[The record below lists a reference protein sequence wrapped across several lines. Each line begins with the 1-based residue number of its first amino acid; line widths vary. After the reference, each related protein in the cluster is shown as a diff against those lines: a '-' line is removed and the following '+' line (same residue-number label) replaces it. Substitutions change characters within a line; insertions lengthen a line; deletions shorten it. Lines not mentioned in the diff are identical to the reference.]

1 MTLRQFTE
9 RYGVA
14 LGVIVAL
21 VVLIAAL
28 PGNATDSRLA
38 AGGTDGL
45 GPGQSSTDNGGT
57 DGLAYED
64 GADGLTTGITD
75 PSGGTGGTDGGTSGG
90 GAGGTTDGTA
100 PGAPG
105 GGGVTFGAGPDCG
118 PDARQKGISQYM
130 PPCVQWGGGDN
141 GGTTAKGVTAEKVV
155 VVRWVG
161 QVDPATRAILRGA
174 QLSDD
179 PAKVAQIMD
188 TLRRYSNQHYQTYG
202 REVVFVDYAASGP
215 SENEEAMKRD
225 AINIAAKNPFAVIVG
240 DAAAP
245 MPTVLFRDLAQRNIL
260 CMCSVSLSEEFYG
273 SLPPMLWGSLPTINM
288 YARQTAEYIGKRLAG
303 KPAKYAGDELNPSQ
317 GFRTKP
323 RKFGLIYIEG
333 TRGKVDP
340 EGRRGAEVMLRELA
354 KYGVNIPRSSQVSY
368 IYDPG
373 RNQADVTAL
382 IAKMKNEGVTTIIPI
397 WDPLYPILITKEASN
412 QLYFPEWFMVGTG
425 LSDTTS
431 AGRLYDQNQWR
442 HAFGISPL
450 WVTWATVA
458 RSTGAREYHHGAPG
472 TPPGD
477 EGVLVNIYRAGV
489 QTLFRG
495 IHMAGP
501 RLTNDTFVQGLLSYP
516 KTGGKPAA
524 PLVFVT
530 RQNPTEIKDFVEVFY
545 AVDATGPDERGNQG
559 SGMVMK
565 ANGGRRYQVGQ
576 WPTTEPRPFDLNGA
590 IAVSDNPPG
599 GGDGPHEQD
608 GHTHNRRC
616 LSCAS

>member
-1 MTLRQFTE
+1 MRQFMD

-14 LGVIVAL
+14 LGVILGL
-21 VVLIAAL
+21 VVVIAAL
-28 PGNATDSRLA
+28 PGNATSDRLSAGGSSDGFTSGDATADGGTVDGGLVAGGDASAVDTSGGSA
-38 AGGTDGL
+38 AGGGAA
-45 GPGQSSTDNGGT
+45 GAAVGG
-57 DGLAYED
+57 
-64 GADGLTTGITD
+64 
-75 PSGGTGGTDGGTSGG
+75 SGG
-90 GAGGTTDGTA
+90 GAGTAAA
-100 PGAPG
+100 PGQ
-105 GGGVTFGAGPDCG
+105 VRFGTGPDCR
-118 PDARQKGISQYM
+118 PDGRQKGVSLYM
-130 PPCVQWGGGDN
+130 PPCVEWANGTNN
-141 GGTTAKGVTAEKVV
+141 GGATAKGVTADKIT

-161 QVDPATRAILRGA
+161 QIDPATRAILQGA
-174 QLSDD
+174 QLSDE

-202 REVVFVDYAASGP
+202 REVVFVDYPASGP

-240 DAAAP
+240 DPAAP

-260 CMCSVSLSEEFYG
+260 CMCSVSLSEEFYS
-273 SLPPMLWGSLPTINM
+273 SLPPMIWSSLPSINL
-288 YARQTAEYIGKRLAG
+288 YAKHTAEYIGKRLAG
-303 KPAKYAGDELNPSQ
+303 KPAKFAGDELNPSQ
-317 GFRTKP
+317 GFRTKT
-323 RKFGLIYIEG
+323 RKFGLIYLEG

-340 EGRRGAEVMLRELA
+340 EGRRGADIMLRELA
-354 KYGVNIPRSSQVSY
+354 KYGVTIPASAQVGY

-431 AGRLYDQNQWR
+431 AGRLYDQQQWR

-450 WVTWATVA
+450 WVTWQTVA
-458 RSTGAREYHHGAPG
+458 KSTGAREYHHGAPG

-477 EGVLVNIYRAGV
+477 EGVLINIYRAGV

-501 RLTNDTFVQGLLSYP
+501 NLNNQTFVQGLLAYP

-545 AVDATGPDERGNQG
+545 AANATGPDERGNQG
-559 SGMVMK
+559 NGMVMK
-565 ANGGRRYQVGQ
+565 VDGGKRYDLGE
-576 WPTTEPRPFDLNGA
+576 WPTTEPRAFDLTGA

-599 GGDGPHEQD
+599 GGDPPHEQD
-608 GHTHNRRC
+608 GHTHKTRC
-616 LSCAS
+616 LSCPT